1 MPLLFMIIKKPA
13 QITGF
18 SWDCREM
25 YTLHVKSSLHQLL
38 LQMLQKSV
46 FQELHIRG
54 V

>member
-1 MPLLFMIIKKPA
+1 MLLLFMIIKKPA

-38 LQMLQKSV
+38 LQLLSRQLLQ
-46 FQELHIRG
+46 
-54 V
+54 